1 MKKLSQD
8 IYNSIFNTFYFS
20 LSKLENN
27 YFNGGSVL
35 IFQTED
41 LKEIMK

>member
-8 IYNSIFNTFYFS
+8 IYNSIFNTFYFCIAQ
-20 LSKLENN
+20 LERN